1 MAEEKTILDFF
12 LDNVEKFGDRTF
24 MTQPMGGGDSNI
36 KTYSFNETLDE
47 AKKMAGYIQSLG
59 LPEKSQI
66 AILSKNCAWW
76 VIADLAIMMT
86 GNVSVPIFPALTAE
100 TTRYT
105 LEHSESKMVFIG
117 KLDDKPWQE
126 QKNGIPKELPS
137 VRFPLCPED
146 HGATEEKSWDDII
159 SSTSPIAE
167 LVKRTKDEM
176 ATIIYTSGSTGKPK
190 GVMTSFKAM
199 TDTTKGLVKTLTATD
214 KDRWL
219 SYLPIAHGME
229 RWCGEMVP
237 MYTGMYLYF
246 AESLK
251 LFSND
256 LSRSRPTV
264 FLSVPRLYTKFQ
276 AAVFTKMPEKKLNRL
291 LKIPLINFLV
301 KRKLLK
307 ALGLD
312 KARIAGTGSAPMP
325 PDLIEWYRNLGL
337 ELLEGYGM
345 TENFN
350 YSHLSRPGK
359 TRVGYVGHVHEGA
372 ECKIDESNG
381 EILVKGPGT
390 MMGYFK
396 NEEETN
402 KTITIE
408 NGEKWVRTGD
418 KGEIDSEG
426 RLKITGRTKEIFKTS
441 KGKYVAPAPI
451 EGKIVS
457 NHLIELACVSGRA
470 QPQPHVI
477 VQLSEGPK
485 ERAGKSAEERSAM
498 EKELEEHFTKVNSEL
513 DGHEKLDF
521 LVVVKD
527 DWLPENGFLTP
538 TQKMKR
544 NTIEDEYSSNVEE
557 WYNQK
562 KKFIWHGEW

>member
-1 MAEEKTILDFF
+1 MSEGKTFLDYFF
-12 LDNVEKFGDRTF
+12 DNVEKLGDRVF
-24 MTQPMGGGDSNI
+24 MTQPMGGGDVNV

-47 AKKMAGYIQSLG
+47 AKKMASYIQSLG
-59 LPEKSQI
+59 LPEKCQI

-76 VIADLAIMMT
+76 IIADLAIMMT

-105 LEHSESKMVFIG
+105 LEHSETKMVFIG

-126 QKNGIPKELPS
+126 QKKGIPAELPT
-137 VRFPLCPED
+137 VRFPLCPDD
-146 HGATEEKSWDDII
+146 HGATEKKSWDEII
-159 SSTSPIAE
+159 SSSSPIAE
-167 LVKRTKDEM
+167 PAKRTLDEM

-190 GVMTSFKAM
+190 GVMTSYKAM
-199 TDTTKGLVKTLTATD
+199 TETTLGLVNRLEVTN

-219 SYLPIAHGME
+219 SYLPVAHGME

-237 MYTGMYLYF
+237 MYSGEYLYF
-246 AESLK
+246 AESLAT
-251 LFSND
+251 FGND
-256 LSRSRPTV
+256 LNRARPSL

-276 AAVFTKMPEKKLNRL
+276 AAVFASLPEKKLKKL
-291 LKIPLINFLV
+291 LKIPLVNILI
-301 KRKLLK
+301 RKKILK
-307 ALGLD
+307 KLGLD
-312 KARIAGTGSAPMP
+312 KARFAGTGSAPMP
-325 PDLIEWYRNLGL
+325 PDVIEWYRNLGL

-350 YSHLSRPGK
+350 YSHLSRSGEN
-359 TRVGYVGHVHEGA
+359 RVGYVGHPHTGA
-372 ECKIDESNG
+372 ECKIDEDNG

-396 NEEETN
+396 NEEATN
-402 KTITIE
+402 ETITIE
-408 NGEKWVRTGD
+408 NGERWVRTGD
-418 KGEIDSEG
+418 KGEIDSKG

-451 EGKIVS
+451 EGKIVA
-457 NHLIELACVSGRA
+457 NHLLELACVSGRA

-477 VQLSEGPK
+477 VQLSDGPK
-485 ERAGKSAEERSAM
+485 TRAKKSEEERSAM
-498 EKELEEHFTKVNSEL
+498 EKELEELLVNVNKEI

-521 LVVVKD
+521 LAVVID

-544 NTIEDEYSSNVEE
+544 STIEDFYGPSVEE
-557 WYNQK
+557 WYGQK
-562 KKFIWHGEW
+562 KKIIWNGEW